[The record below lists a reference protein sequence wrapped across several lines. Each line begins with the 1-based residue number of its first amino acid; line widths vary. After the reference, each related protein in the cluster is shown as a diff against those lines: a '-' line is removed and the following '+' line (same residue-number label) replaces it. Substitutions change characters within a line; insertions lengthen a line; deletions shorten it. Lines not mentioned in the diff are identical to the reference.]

1 MKRLIITVSAI
12 LVTTIPLS
20 AQKTLEN
27 DEIKLMP
34 AFHYNITNNYR
45 YHIQEGVR
53 GSDEVIRSSVR
64 PINWFFTFNGGLA
77 FRF

>member
-1 MKRLIITVSAI
+1 
-12 LVTTIPLS
+12 
-20 AQKTLEN
+20 
-27 DEIKLMP
+27 MP

-53 GSDEVIRSSVR
+53 GSDEVLRTTVK
-64 PINWFFTFNGGLA
+64 PIKWLFTFNGGLA